1 MRFLETVF
9 KLIEIY
15 AMFSVLSF
23 KSTSSEL
30 GMGQK
35 SLGYGEGVKSIL
47 FGVQCISSSSKY
59 LSIFTDWLS
68 IFWISLSNSKMSY
81 ALHSL
86 NCSANC
92 AN

>member
-9 KLIEIY
+9 KLVEIY
-15 AMFSVLSF
+15 AVFYVLSF
-23 KSTSSEL
+23 KSASSEL

-59 LSIFTDWLS
+59 LSIFTD
-68 IFWISLSNSKMSY
+68 
-81 ALHSL
+81 
-86 NCSANC
+86 
-92 AN
+92 